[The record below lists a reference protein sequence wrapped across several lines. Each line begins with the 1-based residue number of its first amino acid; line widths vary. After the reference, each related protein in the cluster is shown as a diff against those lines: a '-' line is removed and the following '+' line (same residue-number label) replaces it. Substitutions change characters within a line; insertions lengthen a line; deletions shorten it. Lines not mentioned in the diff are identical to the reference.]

1 MTNTLDND
9 TLLKIRTWY
18 EDIYQ
23 GLEKTTEYQKSRWYI
38 TERIRV
44 LNLMLLQNEETSFL
58 EGLNALFIQQI
69 DRCDDVPERIGDFQ
83 NEWNE

>member
-1 MTNTLDND
+1 MNQTLDND

-18 EDIYQ
+18 EEIYQ
-23 GLEKTTEYQKSRWYI
+23 GLDKTTEYRKSRWYI

-58 EGLNALFIQQI
+58 EGLNALFIQHI
-69 DRCDDVPERIGDFQ
+69 DSVEDVPESTGGLE
-83 NEWNE
+83 NEWE

>member
-9 TLLKIRTWY
+9 TLRKIRTWY

-23 GLEKTTEYQKSRWYI
+23 GLEKTTEYRKSRWYI
-38 TERIRV
+38 TERIRF
-44 LNLMLLQNEETSFL
+44 LNLMLLQNEEKSFL

>member
-23 GLEKTTEYQKSRWYI
+23 GLEKTTEYRKSRWYI

-58 EGLNALFIQQI
+58 EGLNALFIQQR
-69 DRCDDVPERIGDFQ
+69 DRCDDVPERIGDYQ

>member
-1 MTNTLDND
+1 MNQTLDND

-18 EDIYQ
+18 EEIYQ
-23 GLEKTTEYQKSRWYI
+23 GLDKTTEYRKSRWYI

-69 DRCDDVPERIGDFQ
+69 YRCDDVPERIGDFQ

>member
-1 MTNTLDND
+1 
-9 TLLKIRTWY
+9 
-18 EDIYQ
+18 
-23 GLEKTTEYQKSRWYI
+23 
-38 TERIRV
+38 
-44 LNLMLLQNEETSFL
+44 MLLQNEETSFL

>member
-1 MTNTLDND
+1 MNQTLDND

-18 EDIYQ
+18 EEIYQ
-23 GLEKTTEYQKSRWYI
+23 GLDKTTEYRKSRWYI

-58 EGLNALFIQQI
+58 EGLNALFIQKI
-69 DRCDDVPERIGDFQ
+69 DRCDDIPERIGDFQ

>member
-23 GLEKTTEYQKSRWYI
+23 GLEKTTEYRKSRWYI

-44 LNLMLLQNEETSFL
+44 LNLMLLQNEETRFL

-69 DRCDDVPERIGDFQ
+69 VRCDVVPERIGDFH